1 MDRLA
6 NSPDRSTDAA
16 ERPRSGA
23 QTLPQRSILGMR
35 VDHTSYADAVD
46 RIVRWAGEGGSRY
59 VCVATVNNV
68 MEARDRASFMT
79 VMNEADL
86 VTADGMPLVWGL
98 RSLGARTAERV
109 YGPDLTK
116 RLLERAATDGIPIAL
131 YGGAAGVPE
140 ELERWI
146 GANYPAAKV
155 VYRASPPFRPLT
167 PEEDAEAVRAIER
180 AAPGVVL
187 VGLGCPKQ
195 EEWMARHRGQIDAVM
210 VGVGAAFDFLIGRK
224 RQAPRWMQSAGLEWL
239 FRLVTEPRRLWRRYL
254 RQNPRFVVLFAAQ
267 WLRWKVTELVRT
279 RRISRKGL

>member
-16 ERPRSGA
+16 EGPRSRA
-23 QTLPQRSILGMR
+23 QALPHRSILGMR

-46 RIVRWAGEGGSRY
+46 RIVRWADEGGSRY

-86 VTADGMPLVWGL
+86 VTPDGMPLVWGL
-98 RSLGARTAERV
+98 RSLGARAAQRV

-195 EEWMARHRGQIDAVM
+195 EEWMARHRGQIHAVM

-254 RQNPRFVVLFAAQ
+254 RQNPRFVASFAAQ
-267 WLRWKVTELVRT
+267 WLRWKLAELVRT